1 MHQELRNIAII
12 AHVDHGKT
20 TLVDQILKQSGTFR
34 ENQEVEERV
43 MDSGDLEKER
53 GITISSKNTA
63 IHWNGTKVNIVDTP
77 GHADF
82 GGEVERILKMVNGVI
97 LLVDAAEGPLP
108 QTKFVLRKSLS
119 LGYKPIVVIN
129 KIDRGDARPDA
140 VLDEIFDLFVMLDAT
155 NDQLDF
161 PVLYAIARDGIAKE
175 HLEDEGESLAP
186 LMDKIVE
193 HVPAPHQPIEE
204 EFKMLVSS
212 IDWNDYVGRI
222 AVGRIEQG
230 SVKLNQEVALIG
242 GDGSNK
248 MKGRATKLFTFNG
261 LNREPVEEAIAGD
274 IVAIAGYDSVNI
286 GDTLTAVSDMTPL
299 EYVDLDK
306 PTIAMYFRVNNS
318 PFAGLEG
325 KYVTSNMI
333 KDRLMREVRT
343 NVAMKVE
350 QTDSPDVFKVS
361 GRGELQ
367 MAILIETMRREGFE
381 FAVSRP
387 EVLMQ
392 EIDGVLQ
399 EPVEEV
405 IVDVHTDYSNKVID
419 NLQKRKGIMQGMSQ
433 EGENN
438 RIEFRVP
445 SRGLIGFRGEMLT
458 ETRGTGIMHQQFD
471 GYEPFAGEIPGRN
484 RGALIA
490 LEKGDV
496 TGYAL
501 EGIQDRGQF
510 FVEPGDPV
518 YMGMVVGLNN
528 RTDDMIVN
536 VAKKKNLTNHRATQT
551 ADGIKISQAK
561 KMSLEEC
568 IEFIANDEL
577 LEVTPQSLRI
587 RKKFL
592 DHNERKREEKKK
604 VNA

>member
-1 MHQELRNIAII
+1 
-12 AHVDHGKT
+12 
-20 TLVDQILKQSGTFR
+20 
-34 ENQEVEERV
+34 
-43 MDSGDLEKER
+43 
-53 GITISSKNTA
+53 
-63 IHWNGTKVNIVDTP
+63 
-77 GHADF
+77 
-82 GGEVERILKMVNGVI
+82 
-97 LLVDAAEGPLP
+97 
-108 QTKFVLRKSLS
+108 
-119 LGYKPIVVIN
+119 
-129 KIDRGDARPDA
+129 
-140 VLDEIFDLFVMLDAT
+140 
-155 NDQLDF
+155 
-161 PVLYAIARDGIAKE
+161 
-175 HLEDEGESLAP
+175 
-186 LMDKIVE
+186 
-193 HVPAPHQPIEE
+193 
-204 EFKMLVSS
+204 
-212 IDWNDYVGRI
+212 
-222 AVGRIEQG
+222 
-230 SVKLNQEVALIG
+230 
-242 GDGSNK
+242 
-248 MKGRATKLFTFNG
+248 
-261 LNREPVEEAIAGD
+261 
-274 IVAIAGYDSVNI
+274 
-286 GDTLTAVSDMTPL
+286 
-299 EYVDLDK
+299 
-306 PTIAMYFRVNNS
+306 
-318 PFAGLEG
+318 
-325 KYVTSNMI
+325 
-333 KDRLMREVRT
+333 
-343 NVAMKVE
+343 
-350 QTDSPDVFKVS
+350 
-361 GRGELQ
+361 
-367 MAILIETMRREGFE
+367 
-381 FAVSRP
+381 
-387 EVLMQ
+387 MQ

-604 VNA
+604 